1 MLMKKIVYIIALL
14 LAVVLCLSACGNN
27 TNPGNSSTTQN
38 QDVEEKDAN
47 GHVVK
52 LSHYNDKGDLVFV
65 HETKWENDRIVKKT
79 SFDGKGNQTASI
91 DYKYDDNG
99 NAIETSWFGWSSGV
113 LMKAE
118 SKFDDKNRE
127 IERTQIGTGSIS
139 TNKSI
144 MEYVE
149 FPDGVDHPNIY
160 SKKTYY
166 PSYPGDRYTVTTY
179 EYNDDYK
186 MTKATTVDQNGN
198 LSYYILYTY
207 ENGKL
212 MEYTNYGA
220 DDKPSYTYKMVYDEN
235 GNKLREDR
243 YDGNGN
249 LQGVSQLVRGQHID
263 DVIKRLDGIRC
274 GTKGTSCPDQLCRAL
289 EQLKQA
295 PLDDK

>member
-1 MLMKKIVYIIALL
+1 MLMKKIIYIFALI
-14 LAVVLCLSACGNN
+14 LAIVLCLSACGNN
-27 TNPGNSSTTQN
+27 TNPSSNQGNSSTAQN

-91 DYKYDDNG
+91 NYKYDDNG

-118 SKFDDKNRE
+118 STFDDKNRE

-186 MTKATTVDQNGN
+186 MTKATTVDQNGD

-249 LQGVSQLVRGQHID
+249 LQGS
-263 DVIKRLDGIRC
+263 
-274 GTKGTSCPDQLCRAL
+274 
-289 EQLKQA
+289 
-295 PLDDK
+295 DKS

>member
-1 MLMKKIVYIIALL
+1 MPMKKIVSVIVLL
-14 LAVVLCLSACGNN
+14 LAVALCFSACGNN
-27 TNPGNSSTTQN
+27 TDPSFNSGSSSTVES

-47 GHVVK
+47 GRVVK

-91 DYKYDDNG
+91 DYKYDETG
-99 NAIETSWFGWSSGV
+99 NAIESSWFGWSNGI

-127 IERTQIGTGSIS
+127 IERTQLGTGSVS

-144 MEYVE
+144 MEYVD
-149 FPDGVDHPNIY
+149 FSDGADHPNIY

-179 EYNDDYK
+179 EYNDDFK
-186 MTKATTVDQNGN
+186 ITKATTVDQNGD

-220 DDKPSYTYKMVYDEN
+220 DGKPSYTYKMVYDEN
-235 GNKLREDR
+235 GNKIREDR
-243 YDGNGN
+243 YDGSGN
-249 LQGVSQLVRGQHID
+249 LQGS
-263 DVIKRLDGIRC
+263 
-274 GTKGTSCPDQLCRAL
+274 
-289 EQLKQA
+289 
-295 PLDDK
+295 DKN